1 VDNFQ
6 LTECL
11 TNLLEKGRKTTKI
24 FVCTWMSP
32 KLQVLVTHDIT
43 VPTQFIII
51 IIIIII
57 IIDAVATA

>member
-1 VDNFQ
+1 
-6 LTECL
+6 
-11 TNLLEKGRKTTKI
+11 
-24 FVCTWMSP
+24 MSP